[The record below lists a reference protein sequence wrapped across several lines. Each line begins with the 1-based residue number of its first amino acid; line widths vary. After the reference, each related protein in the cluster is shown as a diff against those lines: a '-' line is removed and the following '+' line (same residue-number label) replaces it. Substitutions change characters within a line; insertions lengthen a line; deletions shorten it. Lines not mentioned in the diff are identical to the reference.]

1 MKMKK
6 LLALLLCVCILG
18 GLVACGGDTDAV
30 DGSGAGE
37 NAGTEADNTE
47 VDLPVSGKTAA
58 EIAKEYDTVS
68 MASYVDTN
76 FLYSLDYPASVGYID
91 TTSGEV
97 EYDAYYADV
106 TTTHCR
112 SKITTILGRGC
123 FSIYYP
129 TLNAADLDEEYA
141 YTGQYDTAEEFY
153 NNYFKDAYYK
163 PIILVGNSEGEI
175 TEEKH
180 TNTYTFGELTWEEY
194 SYTITDYP
202 NIKLYITVKD
212 KIPML
217 FIFELLDESNF
228 ESVYAPTKALW
239 NDIKDN
245 RDSIILS
252 IISSVKFSDS
262 KEALMNIKELSVC
275 TYGSYDAT
283 HITTQENLLYT
294 SINLPDIRN
303 SSIDGFSFANDG
315 TVTIDN
321 ALDTICSLPV
331 PESGL
336 FMNIG
341 SAAMLGSD
349 ASVSVDKTGDTYTL
363 HSGTVGDYQ
372 IKYYEVT
379 VTSTSGS
386 TSKELLYTFVTES
399 TYGFILNGAYH
410 ETAQHDLDYAVKHM
424 IFIKDD
430 EYRFWELEDYIR
442 E

>member
-6 LLALLLCVCILG
+6 LLALLFSVCVLG
-18 GLVACGGDTDAV
+18 GLVACGGDT
-30 DGSGAGE
+30 GAGDSSGTGE
-37 NAGTEADNTE
+37 NGGTVADNTE

-141 YTGQYDTAEEFY
+141 YTGQYDTADEFY

-163 PIILVGNSEGEI
+163 PIILVGNSECEI

-217 FIFELLDESNF
+217 FIFELLEETNF
-228 ESVYAPTKALW
+228 ESVWAPTEALW

-245 RDSIILS
+245 CDSIILS

-262 KEALMNIKELSVC
+262 KEELMNIKELSVC
-275 TYGSYDAT
+275 SYDDYLYVIAL
-283 HITTQENLLYT
+283 ENPLYT
-294 SINLPDIRN
+294 DIFLPDIRN

-341 SAAMLGSD
+341 GAAMLGSD
-349 ASVSVDKTGDTYTL
+349 ASVSVDKTGDSYTL
-363 HSGTVGDYQ
+363 HSDTIGDYQ

-399 TYGFILNGAYH
+399 TYGFISNGAHY
-410 ETAQHDLDYAVKHM
+410 ETCQHDLDYAVKHM
-424 IFIKDD
+424 IFKNFD